1 MVAGIT
7 SGGTGGG
14 RTHNLMI
21 RSHMAAR
28 ITVSQA
34 ARLMAMSEQIF
45 RRKHLPTLSQ
55 KRLWEGGPILL
66 DANEVEEMWQEKAVI
81 SEPDAS

>member
-1 MVAGIT
+1 MDE
-7 SGGTGGG
+7 
-14 RTHNLMI
+14 L
-21 RSHMAAR
+21 

-66 DANEVEEMWQEKAVI
+66 DAQQVEDMWREKVVS
-81 SEPDAS
+81 SEQDAS

>member
-1 MVAGIT
+1 
-7 SGGTGGG
+7 
-14 RTHNLMI
+14 
-21 RSHMAAR
+21 
-28 ITVSQA
+28 
-34 ARLMAMSEQIF
+34 MAMSEQVF

-66 DANEVEEMWQEKAVI
+66 DANEVEEMWQEKAVVI

>member
-1 MVAGIT
+1 MQE
-7 SGGTGGG
+7 
-14 RTHNLMI
+14 L
-21 RSHMAAR
+21 

-66 DANEVEEMWQEKAVI
+66 DAQQVEDMWQEKVVS
-81 SEPDAS
+81 SEQDAS